1 MRIDQVS
8 VSGIP
13 ITPPTI
19 DTPSAKNF
27 TDMFMKSIGE
37 VNHTQARVENLVER
51 SATGEDLNPAELA
64 AAVNKADLA
73 FRTMV
78 QIRNKLTQAFDELRQ
93 MPV

>member
-8 VSGIP
+8 PAGIP
-13 ITPPTI
+13 ITPATLEMPA
-19 DTPSAKNF
+19 PKSF
-27 TDMFMKSIGE
+27 SDMFMKSLGE
-37 VNHTQARVENLVER
+37 ANHSQARVENLVER
-51 SATGEDLNPAELA
+51 TAAGEDLNPAELA

-93 MPV
+93 MPL

>member
-8 VSGIP
+8 PAGIP
-13 ITPPTI
+13 ITPANLQTPT
-19 DTPSAKNF
+19 PNQFS
-27 TDMFMKSIGE
+27 DMFLKSLGE
-37 VNHTQARVENLVER
+37 ANHAQARVENLIER
-51 SATGEDLNPAELA
+51 AATGEDLNPAEMA